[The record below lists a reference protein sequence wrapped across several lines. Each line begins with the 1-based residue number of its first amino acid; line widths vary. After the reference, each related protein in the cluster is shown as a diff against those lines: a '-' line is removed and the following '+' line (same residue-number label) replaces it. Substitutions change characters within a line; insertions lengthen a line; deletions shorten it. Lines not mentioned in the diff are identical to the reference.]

1 MAKIITLLLSLLF
14 CGNAMSQIDIV
25 FPDTMRITV
34 DNKTLKIPLMINEEN
49 NIRYYTNENFIV
61 HDTTFIYNEY
71 QYWREDSTE
80 DYTTSITSYF
90 IEPHNQSNFFENIN
104 YISQIFS
111 KDALNEILA
120 ILKTK
125 NPILY
130 KQNLG
135 DIPRMW
141 YLLKKYKDAY
151 YCSEDEPI
159 TWELTDSLLFKYDQ
173 ELDLRPINNFKKTK
187 EGGWAFTTLNNY
199 YDKEMQVSI
208 IPCKKLKGA
217 YIVKTTI
224 KGEQPTYILCTTD
237 RDISNFDLIKYYSDH
252 IPDGLDY
259 EDIDYEAL
267 MK

>member
-1 MAKIITLLLSLLF
+1 
-14 CGNAMSQIDIV
+14 MSQIDIV
-25 FPDTMRITV
+25 FPDTMRITI
-34 DNKTLKIPLMINEEN
+34 DNKTLDIPLMINEKDN
-49 NIRYYTNENFIV
+49 KTYYTNENFIV

-111 KDALNEILA
+111 KDA
-120 ILKTK
+120 
-125 NPILY
+125 
-130 KQNLG
+130 
-135 DIPRMW
+135 
-141 YLLKKYKDAY
+141 Y

-159 TWELTDSLLFKYDQ
+159 VWEFTDSLLLKYDQ
-173 ELDLRPINNFKKTK
+173 ELDLKPITNFKKTK

-252 IPDGLDY
+252 IPEGLDY
-259 EDIDYEAL
+259 ENIDFKAL
-267 MK
+267 ME